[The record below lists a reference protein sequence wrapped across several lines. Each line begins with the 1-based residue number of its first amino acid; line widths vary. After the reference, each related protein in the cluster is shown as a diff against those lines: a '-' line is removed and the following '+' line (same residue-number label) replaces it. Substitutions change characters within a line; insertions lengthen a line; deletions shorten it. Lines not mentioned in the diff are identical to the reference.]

1 MIQKIFNRGIFNNF
15 RISDS
20 LLNEARIQT
29 KSFSS
34 GGKIASQ
41 TTVFLSHKH
50 SDLNDLKGLIG
61 WLKQE
66 YNVEVYIDSID
77 PGMPSKTCGETAE
90 RIKNIINLSD
100 RFILLATNDA
110 IESKWCN
117 WELGYGDA
125 KKFDKKIAIFPMN
138 EAFATDSSYKG
149 NEYLEI
155 YPHISYYG
163 DGYYYN
169 SGEKIIPG
177 YYVVVTNNGI
187 NTLTPLST
195 WLRK

>member
-1 MIQKIFNRGIFNNF
+1 MIEKIFTRGEFNNY

-20 LLNEARIQT
+20 SLNEARIQT
-29 KSFSS
+29 KSFSR
-34 GGKIASQ
+34 GGTISSQ

-66 YNVEVYIDSID
+66 YNVRIYIDSMD
-77 PGMPSKTCGETAE
+77 PAMPTKTCGETAE
-90 RIKNIINLSD
+90 RIKSIINLSD

-125 KKFDKKIAIFPMN
+125 KKFDKKIAIFPMK
-138 EAFATDSSYKG
+138 EALATDSSYKG
-149 NEYLEI
+149 HEYMEI

-163 DGYYYN
+163 DGYIYD
-169 SGEKIIPG
+169 SGNRIVPG
-177 YYVVVTNNGI
+177 YYVVVSRDGKDI
-187 NTLTPLST
+187 LTPLST
-195 WLRK
+195 WLKK